1 MMKIPPGPPGW
12 HQVKAITVDNR
23 APDAADMRQ
32 LLHDAG
38 GSHAKAHRVVHHVFI
53 HLPAQPPAQSTG
65 HELWIGNHRVAQ
77 YHEFQD
83 GITFRVHDA
92 AQLASFYGQ
101 PIRFVPDHGPE
112 LPTGVKFPDLSGHL
126 SRTVGERWHRVYR
139 P

>member
-1 MMKIPPGPPGW
+1 MMTISASPAPW
-12 HQVKAITVDNR
+12 HLIKAITVDNR

-38 GSHAKAHRVVHHVFI
+38 GNHAKAHRVVHHVFI

-65 HELWIGNHRVAQ
+65 HELWIGNRRVDQ
-77 YHEFQD
+77 YHEFQG
-83 GITFRVHDA
+83 GIAFRVHDA
-92 AQLASFYGQ
+92 ADLAALYGQ
-101 PIRFVPDHGPE
+101 PMRFVPDHGPE
-112 LPTGVKFPDLSGHL
+112 LLTGVTFPDLSGHL